1 MNSQADTALKACLS
15 DGFWE
20 WAARCYNRLVDILE
34 GLNPAQKEAVT
45 WVEGPLLI
53 IAGPGSGKTRV
64 IAHRVA
70 YLVKVVGIPPR
81 RIMAVTFTNKAAGEM
96 RERLLHLLGGRG
108 VEELSLGTFHAL
120 SSRILRQD
128 GDKIGLDR
136 DFIIYDEEDQL
147 SLVKR
152 ALQGLDLDIKNY
164 PPKALQG
171 AIEAAKSQLLPWQSY
186 PSHNYYEEIVRRVY
200 EKYEALL
207 QENRALDFE
216 DLLMKAVFLFREQP
230 RVLARYQERYLHILV
245 DEFQDTNIT
254 QYELAKLLAGKHRNI
269 CVVGDPDQS
278 IYSWRFADIRNILS
292 FEKDFPGA
300 RVVVLEQN
308 YRSTQTIL
316 EVASHIIARNRE
328 RKPKDLW
335 TENEAGVPV
344 KVLEAASPEE
354 EAQMVAAEMER
365 LTREGLPL
373 KECAVMYRT
382 NAQSRPLEEAFLRYG
397 IPYQLVGAVR
407 FYHRKEVKDLIAY
420 LRLIH
425 NPQDSV
431 SLARVINV
439 PGRGIGPRTV
449 EALSAWAQLKGMPL
463 YQALKAAAEA
473 GEEGPPLQ
481 PRARAALAGFVRL
494 VEELRGDGQ
503 EKDLVELLDLI
514 LEGTGY
520 RAYILAEPEG
530 EDRWENVLELRTV
543 VREYSGQG
551 LQAFLEGVSL
561 VSDQDN
567 FDEKADRVTLI
578 TLHQAKGLEFGAV
591 FLVGM
596 EEGLLPHFRSFED
609 PAQMEEERRLCYVGV
624 TRARRYLYLVRA
636 RRRSI
641 GGITGPAL
649 PSRYLEDIPP
659 HLVVRRDV
667 VEALVAPSPT
677 LRPLKAGDQVKHAV
691 FGEGVVVAVASDP
704 TKADQEITVVF
715 RGVGLKRLLRSF
727 APLER
732 VR

>member
-1 MNSQADTALKACLS
+1 LPV
-15 DGFWE
+15 
-20 WAARCYNRLVDILE
+20 VDILE

-45 WVEGPLLI
+45 TVEGPLLI

-70 YLVKVVGIPPR
+70 YLVQVVGIPPR

-96 RERLLHLLGGRG
+96 RERLLQLVGGRG
-108 VEELSLGTFHAL
+108 VEELSMGTFHAL
-120 SSRILRQD
+120 SSRILRHD
-128 GDKIGLDR
+128 GDKIGIDR
-136 DFIIYDEEDQL
+136 SFVIYDEEDQL

-152 ALQGLDLDIKNY
+152 SLQALDLDPKNY
-164 PPKALQG
+164 PPKAIQS
-171 AIEAAKSQLLPWQSY
+171 AIEAAKSQLLTWQAY
-186 PSHNYYEEIVRRVY
+186 PSRHYYEEIVKRVY

-207 QENRALDFE
+207 RENRGLDFE
-216 DLLMKAVFLFREQP
+216 DLLMKTVFLFREQP
-230 RVLARYQERYLHILV
+230 EVLARYQERYLHILV

-292 FEKDFPGA
+292 FEKDFPEA
-300 RVVVLEQN
+300 RIVVLEQN
-308 YRSTQTIL
+308 YRSTKTIL
-316 EVASHIIARNRE
+316 DVASHIIARNRE

-335 TENEAGVPV
+335 TENEVGVPV
-344 KVLEAASPEE
+344 KLLEAASPEE
-354 EAQMVAAEMER
+354 EAQMVAAELER

-373 KECAVMYRT
+373 KDSAVMYRT

-420 LRLIH
+420 LRLVH

-439 PGRGIGPRTV
+439 PGRGIGSKTV
-449 EALSAWAQLKGMPL
+449 EALSLWAKLKGIPL
-463 YQALKAAAEA
+463 HQALKAAAQA
-473 GEEGPPLQ
+473 AEEGPPLA
-481 PRARAALAGFVRL
+481 PRARAALAGFFQVI
-494 VEELRGDGQ
+494 EEIQEAGR
-503 EKDLVELLDLI
+503 EKDLVDVLDLI
-514 LEGTGY
+514 LGRTGY
-520 RAYILAEPEG
+520 RAYLLEEPEG
-530 EDRWENVLELRTV
+530 EERWENILELRTV
-543 VREYSGQG
+543 AQEYRGREDG
-551 LQAFLEGVSL
+551 LAAFLEGVSL

-624 TRARRYLYLVRA
+624 TRARKYLYLVRA

-641 GGITGPAL
+641 GGVTGPAI

-659 HLVVRRDV
+659 NLVVRTEA
-667 VEALVAPSPT
+667 VEAPAAPSAVPPR
-677 LRPLKAGDQVKHAV
+677 LRAGDQVKHAV

-704 TKADQEITVVF
+704 TKTDQEVTVVF
-715 RGVGLKRLLRSF
+715 KGVGLKRLLPSF
-727 APLER
+727 APMEKVAR
-732 VR
+732 GS

>member
-1 MNSQADTALKACLS
+1 VAQI
-15 DGFWE
+15 
-20 WAARCYNRLVDILE
+20 ARCYNRLVDILE

-96 RERLLHLLGGRG
+96 RERLLQLLGGRG

-128 GDKIGLDR
+128 GDKLGLDR
-136 DFIIYDEEDQL
+136 SFVIYDEEDQL

-152 ALQGLDLDIKNY
+152 ALQELDLDIKNY

-186 PSHNYYEEIVRRVY
+186 PSRHYYEEIVRRVY

-207 QENRALDFE
+207 KENRALDFE

-230 RVLARYQERYLHILV
+230 GVLARYQERYLHILV

-254 QYELAKLLAGKHRNI
+254 QYELARHLAGKHRNI

-278 IYSWRFADIRNILS
+278 IYSWRNADIRNILS
-292 FEKDFPGA
+292 FEKDFPEA

-316 EVASHIIARNRE
+316 EVASNIIARNRE

-335 TENEAGVPV
+335 TENEAGLPV
-344 KVLEAASPEE
+344 KFLEAASPEE
-354 EAQMVAAEMER
+354 EAQMVAAELER

-439 PGRGIGPRTV
+439 PGRGIGPKTV
-449 EALSAWAQLKGMPL
+449 EVLSAWAQLRGIPL
-463 YQALKAAAEA
+463 YQALKTAAEA

-481 PRARAALAGFVRL
+481 PRARAALAGFVKL

-551 LQAFLEGVSL
+551 LLAFLEGVSL

-624 TRARRYLYLVRA
+624 TRARKHLYLVRA

-667 VEALVAPSPT
+667 VEAPVAPSPT
-677 LRPLKAGDQVKHAV
+677 PKPLKAGDQVKHAV
-691 FGEGVVVAVASDP
+691 FGEGVVVAVASAQV
-704 TKADQEITVVF
+704 KGDQEITVVF
-715 RGVGLKRLLRSF
+715 RGVGLKRLLLSF

-732 VR
+732 VG

>member
-1 MNSQADTALKACLS
+1 
-15 DGFWE
+15 
-20 WAARCYNRLVDILE
+20 
-34 GLNPAQKEAVT
+34 
-45 WVEGPLLI
+45 
-53 IAGPGSGKTRV
+53 
-64 IAHRVA
+64 
-70 YLVKVVGIPPR
+70 
-81 RIMAVTFTNKAAGEM
+81 
-96 RERLLHLLGGRG
+96 
-108 VEELSLGTFHAL
+108 
-120 SSRILRQD
+120 
-128 GDKIGLDR
+128 
-136 DFIIYDEEDQL
+136 
-147 SLVKR
+147 
-152 ALQGLDLDIKNY
+152 
-164 PPKALQG
+164 
-171 AIEAAKSQLLPWQSY
+171 
-186 PSHNYYEEIVRRVY
+186 
-200 EKYEALL
+200 
-207 QENRALDFE
+207 
-216 DLLMKAVFLFREQP
+216 
-230 RVLARYQERYLHILV
+230 
-245 DEFQDTNIT
+245 
-254 QYELAKLLAGKHRNI
+254 
-269 CVVGDPDQS
+269 
-278 IYSWRFADIRNILS
+278 
-292 FEKDFPGA
+292 
-300 RVVVLEQN
+300 
-308 YRSTQTIL
+308 
-316 EVASHIIARNRE
+316 
-328 RKPKDLW
+328 
-335 TENEAGVPV
+335 
-344 KVLEAASPEE
+344 
-354 EAQMVAAEMER
+354 MVAAEMER

-373 KECAVMYRT
+373 KDCAVMYRT

-439 PGRGIGPRTV
+439 PGRGIGSRTV
-449 EALSAWAQLKGMPL
+449 EALSAWAQLRGIPL

-481 PRARAALAGFVRL
+481 PRARAALAGFFRL

-659 HLVVRRDV
+659 HLVVRAGA
-667 VEALVAPSPT
+667 VEAPVAPSPT
-677 LRPLKAGDQVKHAV
+677 PRPLKAGDQVKHAV
-691 FGEGVVVAVASDP
+691 FGEGVVVAVAP
-704 TKADQEITVVF
+704 TPATGDQEITVVF
-715 RGVGLKRLLRSF
+715 RGVGLKRLLLSF

-732 VR
+732 VG

>member
-1 MNSQADTALKACLS
+1 
-15 DGFWE
+15 
-20 WAARCYNRLVDILE
+20 VDILE

-120 SSRILRQD
+120 ASRILRQD
-128 GDKIGLDR
+128 GDRIGLDR
-136 DFIIYDEEDQL
+136 SFVIYDEEDQL

-152 ALQGLDLDIKNY
+152 ALQELDLDIKNY
-164 PPKALQG
+164 PPKAIQG
-171 AIEAAKSQLLPWQSY
+171 AIEAAKSQLLTWQSY
-186 PSHNYYEEIVRRVY
+186 PSRHYYEEIVKRVY

-207 QENRALDFE
+207 KENRALDFE
-216 DLLMKAVFLFREQP
+216 DLLMKAVFLFQEQP
-230 RVLARYQERYLHILV
+230 RVLVRYQERYLHILV

-254 QYELAKLLAGKHRNI
+254 QYGLAKLLAGKHRNI

-292 FEKDFPGA
+292 FEKDFPEA

-335 TENEAGVPV
+335 TENETGLPV
-344 KVLEAASPEE
+344 KVLEADSPEE
-354 EAQMVAAEMER
+354 EAQLVAAELEK

-431 SLARVINV
+431 SLARVMNV
-439 PGRGIGPRTV
+439 PGRGIGPKTV
-449 EALSAWAQLKGMPL
+449 DALSQWAQLKGIPL

-481 PRARAALAGFVRL
+481 PRARAALASFVKL
-494 VEELRGDGQ
+494 LDGLREAAQ

-514 LEGTGY
+514 LEGTGF
-520 RAYILAEPEG
+520 RAYLLGEPDG

-543 VREYSGQG
+543 AQEYSSREDG

-567 FDEKADRVTLI
+567 FDEKADRATLI

-596 EEGLLPHFRSFED
+596 EEGLLPHFRSFDD

-624 TRARRYLYLVRA
+624 TRARKYLYLVRA

-641 GGITGPAL
+641 GGVTGPAL
-649 PSRYLEDIPP
+649 PSRYLDDIPP
-659 HLVVRRDV
+659 HLVLRTDV
-667 VEALVAPSPT
+667 VEASAVAQP
-677 LRPLKAGDQVKHAV
+677 RPPRLKAGDHVKHAV
-691 FGEGVVVAVASDP
+691 FGEGVVVAVASAP
-704 TKADQEITVVF
+704 AKGDQEVTVVF
-715 RGVGLKRLLRSF
+715 KGAGLKRLLPSF
-727 APLER
+727 APLEKVGLSKR
-732 VR
+732 GGEK